1 VPQPL
6 NTAPIHA
13 ARYRGVG
20 RLPGPARCC
29 FRLPATGSRAGA
41 GLSLSAR
48 RSSRRRDALAV
59 ACASTRQRT
68 PSRVLPPRR
77 CRDSSKAIAGVA
89 ARRTIAYA
97 SIHQLVERVE
107 DDNGPAVVTRA
118 LHRSPRPS
126 GRSSRFHG
134 SARIEKARSAC
145 LPSFDHGASQGRR
158 AAMIRRCP

>member
-1 VPQPL
+1 M
-6 NTAPIHA
+6 TADLPS
-13 ARYRGVG
+13 ARYRYRLGGV
-20 RLPGPARCC
+20 
-29 FRLPATGSRAGA
+29 
-41 GLSLSAR
+41 
-48 RSSRRRDALAV
+48 V
-59 ACASTRQRT
+59 RQRD
-68 PSRVLPPRR
+68 V
-77 CRDSSKAIAGVA
+77 GA
-89 ARRTIAYA
+89 ALSA

-126 GRSSRFHG
+126 RRSSRFHG

>member
-1 VPQPL
+1 MQP
-6 NTAPIHA
+6 
-13 ARYRGVG
+13 RE
-20 RLPGPARCC
+20 CC
-29 FRLPATGSRAGA
+29 L
-41 GLSLSAR
+41 
-48 RSSRRRDALAV
+48 
-59 ACASTRQRT
+59 
-68 PSRVLPPRR
+68 
-77 CRDSSKAIAGVA
+77 SSKAIAGVA

>member
-1 VPQPL
+1 
-6 NTAPIHA
+6 A
-13 ARYRGVG
+13 
-20 RLPGPARCC
+20 
-29 FRLPATGSRAGA
+29 
-41 GLSLSAR
+41 
-48 RSSRRRDALAV
+48 
-59 ACASTRQRT
+59 ASTIEQQLGHDASSGSLET
-68 PSRVLPPRR
+68 NPSLRSV
-77 CRDSSKAIAGVA
+77 
-89 ARRTIAYA
+89 T

-107 DDNGPAVVTRA
+107 DDNGPGVVTRA